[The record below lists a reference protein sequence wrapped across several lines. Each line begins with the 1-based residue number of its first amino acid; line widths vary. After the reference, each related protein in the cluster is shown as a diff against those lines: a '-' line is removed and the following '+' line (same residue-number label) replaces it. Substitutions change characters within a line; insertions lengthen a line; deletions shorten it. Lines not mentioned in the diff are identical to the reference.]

1 MRARGELAAEGGVP
15 KRSGMSGCEC
25 KRDSAQP
32 LIDNRPDAKQLEITL
47 KRIKRAL
54 ISVYDKTGIVE
65 FARSLAG
72 LDVEIVSTGGTSRL
86 LATSGIPVREVSQL
100 TGFPEILDGRVKT
113 LNPYIAGGLLAIR
126 DNAEH
131 MNQVAEHKIPLI
143 DLVCVNLYPF
153 VETIRKP
160 DVRFEDAIENI
171 DIGGPSMI
179 RAAAKNFQD
188 VAVLTSPDDYNAV
201 STALREGKGVLTREV
216 LFDLARKAFLRTARY
231 DAQIAQYLSGIG
243 RDSAFPSNLFMDFE
257 KISDL
262 RYGENPHQHASF
274 YKWGGVPAS
283 GLAAAKQLQGKEL
296 SYNNIVD
303 AEAAWNLVREF
314 DSAACCIIKHTN
326 PCGTAIAGSLPE
338 AYLKAYAADPVSAFG
353 SIIAL
358 NQVVDAATAT
368 ELAKLFVEAIIAPG
382 YRPEALS
389 VLSSKKNLRV
399 LTADLSGTEQ
409 GWARFDMKRVSGGVL
424 LQDVDEVLLGSESK
438 VVTKREPTEKE
449 QRDLHFAWRVAKHVK
464 SNAIVLAQDGCTV
477 GVGAG
482 QMSRVD
488 SVKLSIQ
495 KAQPTA
501 QGSVMASDA
510 FFPFRDGIDEAGKAG
525 VTAII
530 QPGGSVRDSE
540 VIDAANEHGIAM
552 IFTGLRHFKH

>member
-1 MRARGELAAEGGVP
+1 M
-15 KRSGMSGCEC
+15 
-25 KRDSAQP
+25 
-32 LIDNRPDAKQLEITL
+32 

-65 FARSLAG
+65 FARALAR

-86 LATSGIPVREVSQL
+86 LASSGIPVREVSQL

-131 MNQVAEHKIPLI
+131 MKQVAEHNIGLI

-153 VETIRKP
+153 AETIRKP

-188 VAVLTSPDDYNAV
+188 VAVLTSPDDYEKVA
-201 STALREGKGVLTREV
+201 TALAAGKGILDREI

-231 DAQIAQYLSGIG
+231 DAQIAQYLSTIG
-243 RDSAFPSNLFMDFE
+243 GDTTFPSNIFMDFE
-257 KISDL
+257 KLSDL

-283 GLAAAKQLQGKEL
+283 GLAAAQQLQGKEL

-314 DSAACCIIKHTN
+314 SSPACCIIKHTN
-326 PCGTAIAGSLPE
+326 PCGTATAGSLTQ

-358 NQVVDAATAT
+358 NELVDAATAT
-368 ELAKLFVEAIIAPG
+368 ELAKLFVEAVIAPG

-389 VLSSKKNLRV
+389 ILSAKKNLRV
-399 LTADLSGTEQ
+399 LAADPDGTDQ
-409 GWARFDMKRVSGGVL
+409 DWARFEIKRVSGGIL
-424 LQDVDEVLLGSESK
+424 LQDVDKVLLGSESK
-438 VVTKREPTEKE
+438 VVTKRQPTEKE
-449 QRDLHFAWRVAKHVK
+449 QQDLHFAWRVAKHVK
-464 SNAIVLAQDGCTV
+464 SNAIVLALNGCTV

-525 VTAII
+525 ITAII

-540 VIDAANEHGIAM
+540 VVDAANEHGIAM